1 MNFCVAILILQ
12 MEEKRQHFGHII
24 FCYFNKSKNTTKMQK
39 WFVQCM
45 KKNVLK
51 WLVKLFTT
59 GLCSMVREGN
69 GNPLQY
75 CCLENPMD
83 GGAW

>member
-39 WFVQCM
+39 
-45 KKNVLK
+45 
-51 WLVKLFTT
+51 
-59 GLCSMVREGN
+59 
-69 GNPLQY
+69 
-75 CCLENPMD
+75 
-83 GGAW
+83 